1 MMVHMIKRDY
11 YINFLYVLIIILALP
26 LIYWAQISPLFAYLG
41 VIVGFIFN
49 VFYYDNHN
57 HVSRSIVSMPI
68 NKKQIVLGRYT
79 FLFFVSI
86 LFLIYIWFIDML
98 VHYFAPSLSG
108 LLPIIPYKPISITSV
123 LLVFAG
129 IMLLISISI
138 PIFYI
143 CQSFIKALIIQGALL
158 FIGPLAFAALGYFL
172 DKIPEAF
179 INGIVD
185 FIELQP
191 ILIAITFSVVC
202 LLVSYVISTWIFSRK
217 DII

>member
-143 CQSFIKALIIQGALL
+143 CQSFIKSLFIQGDLL
-158 FIGPLAFAALGYFL
+158 FFVLIDFTALGFFFYN
-172 DKIPEAF
+172 I
-179 INGIVD
+179 
-185 FIELQP
+185 
-191 ILIAITFSVVC
+191 
-202 LLVSYVISTWIFSRK
+202 SYNFVLC
-217 DII
+217 

>member
-41 VIVGFIFN
+41 VIIGFIFN

-79 FLFFVSI
+79 FLFFVTV
-86 LFLIYIWFIDML
+86 LFLLYIWFIDTL
-98 VHYFAPSLSG
+98 VHYFAPKLSG
-108 LLPIIPYKPISITSV
+108 LLPIIPYKPISLTSA

-129 IMLLISISI
+129 IMLFILISIL
-138 PIFYI
+138 IFYLF
-143 CQSFIKALIIQGALL
+143 QFFLNTFFFLYII
-158 FIGPLAFAALGYFL
+158 
-172 DKIPEAF
+172 
-179 INGIVD
+179 
-185 FIELQP
+185 
-191 ILIAITFSVVC
+191 
-202 LLVSYVISTWIFSRK
+202 
-217 DII
+217 III